1 VDLAKK
7 ARWVRGLDDPGR
19 GEDATRL
26 EWDRAE
32 KLAPNKETVEVG
44 GSETFFEISSFEPLG
59 PSLGRS

>member
-44 GSETFFEISSFEPLG
+44 RSKTFLKVWSS
-59 PSLGRS
+59 